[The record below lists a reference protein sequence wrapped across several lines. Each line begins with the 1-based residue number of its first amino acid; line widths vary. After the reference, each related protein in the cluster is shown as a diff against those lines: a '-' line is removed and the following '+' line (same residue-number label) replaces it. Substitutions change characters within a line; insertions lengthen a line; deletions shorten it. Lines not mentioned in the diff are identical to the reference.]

1 MIRVDKKA
9 RGVKFGIYLSEELD
23 RGLRECMRSLGIKSR
38 SRAIQEAIQLFIA
51 ENKWRLKGR
60 VAGVIGVIY
69 NHDVHGV
76 DEKLTDIQHEY
87 IEVIVATLHV
97 HLTKE
102 KCMLAILVRGDS
114 PDIRELVRKI
124 NSVKGVL
131 FVRPL
136 LLEAT

>member
-1 MIRVDKKA
+1 MEKKA
-9 RGVKFGIYLSEELD
+9 RGVKFGIYLSKELD
-23 RGLRECMRSLGIKSR
+23 QGLRQCMRSLGIKSK
-38 SRAIQEAIQLFIA
+38 SRAIQEAIRLFIA

-60 VAGVIGVIY
+60 VAGVIGVVY

-102 KCMLAILVRGDS
+102 KCMLAIIVRGDS
-114 PDIRELVRKI
+114 PIIRELVRKI
-124 NSVKGVL
+124 NGIKGVL

-136 LLEAT
+136 LLETT